1 MCVDTLG
8 PRAAQAGACGV
19 TCPDAFTHSPAHS
32 HPPRTARSPG
42 RAGSGCQRRRRPTG
56 NGRRRHNF
64 SGRRGHLGQGGSR
77 NWKKCNHGGPHLVQ
91 GNTGHYRSGGTGRG
105 AGAFLGR
112 HCHVGCPQT
121 PGRSGLCLK
130 ESVSWLV
137 RSLIQVLTRP
147 DPA

>member
-1 MCVDTLG
+1 MNATTMNVNAKVSDLDCTPDRQCVPG
-8 PRAAQAGACGV
+8 EGRRV
-19 TCPDAFTHSPAHS
+19 
-32 HPPRTARSPG
+32 RARSPG
-42 RAGSGCQRRRRPTG
+42 RAGSGCQRRRRPAG

-105 AGAFLGR
+105 ARAFLGR